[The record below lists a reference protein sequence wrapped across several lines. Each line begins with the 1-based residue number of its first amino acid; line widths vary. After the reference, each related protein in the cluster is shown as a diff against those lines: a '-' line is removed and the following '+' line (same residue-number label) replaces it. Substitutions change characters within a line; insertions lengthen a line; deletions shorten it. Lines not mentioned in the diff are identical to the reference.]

1 MIRLINKKHKLTN
14 IMSLFIMLVSTIA
27 FISCEENE
35 LPETGSIE
43 DLTPPSANFSYVS
56 STSDFKTILFTNL
69 SASSSDFVWS
79 FGDGGTSTEANP
91 EYTYSAG
98 EGTYSVKLISKDG
111 NDLTDEITLDVS
123 VVDVLIPVF
132 QCPSFECSDRSVWGG
147 GNSSSPYSGSGS
159 PTPADG
165 TSGAKIGANSTSQF
179 LDQTIL
185 VSPNTS
191 YVVSFWFVSKS
202 SGTHAGKLLIEDKDD
217 NTAFINENVP
227 LSDNSSTY
235 ETISYT
241 FTTGAST
248 ENLRFYMT
256 AGDVEARFD
265 LVEIKK
271 N

>member
-1 MIRLINKKHKLTN
+1 MIRLNNKKYKFTN
-14 IMSLFIMLVSTIA
+14 VMSLLIMLVSSMA

-35 LPETGSIE
+35 LPETGSIP
-43 DLTPPSANFSYVS
+43 DLTPPSANFSYVA
-56 STSDFKTILFTNL
+56 STADFKTILFTNL
-69 SASSSDFVWS
+69 SASASDFTWS

-91 EYTYSAG
+91 EYTYAAG

-111 NDLTDEITLDVS
+111 NDLTDEITLDVD
-123 VVDVLIPVF
+123 VVDVLVPVF
-132 QCPSFECSDRSVWGG
+132 ECPSFECSDRSVWGG
-147 GNSSSPYSGSGS
+147 GNASSPYSGSGS

-165 TSGAKIGANSTSQF
+165 VSGAKISANSTSRF

-185 VSPNTS
+185 VSANTS
-191 YVVSFWFVSKS
+191 YVVSFWYVSKS

-227 LSDNSSTY
+227 LSANSSTY
-235 ETISYT
+235 EPISYT
-241 FTTGAST
+241 FTTGATT
-248 ENLRFYMT
+248 ENLRFFMA
-256 AGDVEARFD
+256 AGDVETRFD